1 MPTDQSRPDLD
12 GLHAAA
18 RGLGYYD
25 AVCEFE
31 YLTAGE
37 VVYGRRTP
45 AELMEELGLSA
56 DQLTLE
62 SESSLGRQYVEGYR
76 SYADELLQKHRGQ
89 LLAMRDSV
97 TPETLTTEI
106 LLDITSSEDNIV
118 KQEARIES
126 LPLQPGG
133 ILAVW
138 GRMQRP

>member
-1 MPTDQSRPDLD
+1 VPADLSGPELE

-31 YLTAGE
+31 YLMAGE

-45 AELMEELGLSA
+45 AVLRVDLGVSA
-56 DQLTLE
+56 GLLTVGF
-62 SESSLGRQYVEGYR
+62 ESSLARHYVEGYQ
-76 SYADELLQKHRGQ
+76 SYADELLHNLQAQ
-89 LLAMRDSV
+89 LLAMRDSL
-97 TPETLTTEI
+97 TPETLTAE
-106 LLDITSSEDNIV
+106 LLSDITSGEDYLI

-138 GRMQRP
+138 GGLQRP